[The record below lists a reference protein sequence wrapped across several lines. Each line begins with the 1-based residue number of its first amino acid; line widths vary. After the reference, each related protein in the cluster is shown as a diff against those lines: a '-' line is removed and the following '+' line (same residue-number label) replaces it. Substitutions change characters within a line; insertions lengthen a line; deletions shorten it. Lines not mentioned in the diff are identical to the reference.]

1 MNQRHPVWTLV
12 SLTLAFLPEV
22 VHLWNKLAT
31 LKVLK
36 SNVMSNDVHHNQQ
49 LPFNAKITLNIPT
62 MGCVACVNKVDSSIR
77 GCSFYANIK
86 EEKSWLKD
94 GKGGIAELI
103 VFTENEAGVNKVVEE
118 VKRAVEKAGFPC
130 EVESI
135 LIQ

>member
-1 MNQRHPVWTLV
+1 MNQRHTVWTLM
-12 SLTLAFLPEV
+12 SLTLAFLPEA

-31 LKVLK
+31 LKFFK
-36 SNVMSNDVHHNQQ
+36 SNDMSHDQHQNQQ
-49 LPFNAKITLNIPT
+49 LSINAKITLNIPT

-77 GCSFYANIK
+77 GCSFFANIK

-94 GKGGIAELI
+94 GKGGKAELN

-118 VKRAVEKAGFPC
+118 VKRAVERAGFPC